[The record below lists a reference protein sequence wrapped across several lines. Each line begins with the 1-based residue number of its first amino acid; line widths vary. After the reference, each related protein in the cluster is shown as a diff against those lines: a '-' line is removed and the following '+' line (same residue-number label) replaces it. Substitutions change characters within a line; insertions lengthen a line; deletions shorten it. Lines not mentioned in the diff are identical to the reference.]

1 MWIQHGLKI
10 NRLSWLNILLFIL
23 FLILIIDF
31 APDHHLDTIAFLLHV
46 AHHIHSLPIIQNNAL
61 IKSALTLIPMITH
74 SVINISSYTI
84 ISKVIIF
91 AVAISI
97 LSIVTILKEIIEKE
111 KI

>member
-1 MWIQHGLKI
+1 
-10 NRLSWLNILLFIL
+10 
-23 FLILIIDF
+23 
-31 APDHHLDTIAFLLHV
+31 
-46 AHHIHSLPIIQNNAL
+46 
-61 IKSALTLIPMITH
+61 MITH

-111 KI
+111 TIARISSVPNLSLFKSYQEAIKAFENLP